1 MESVNLRDVLPS
13 VMLTGPSGCGKTT
26 VAMTV
31 ARRLD
36 MNVHKVRSKSTL
48 PVHDI
53 LPYMYVYIIYTFGFI
68 NLPLSMLI

>member
-13 VMLTGPSGCGKTT
+13 VMLTGLSGCGKTT

-53 LPYMYVYIIYTFGFI
+53 LPYMYVYIIYTFEFI

>member
-53 LPYMYVYIIYTFGFI
+53 LPYMYVYIIYTFEFI

>member
-53 LPYMYVYIIYTFGFI
+53 LPYMYVYIIYTFTLV
-68 NLPLSMLI
+68 NVDLKS